1 MSEYIVEIKDL
12 NLKYKIF
19 KSRELKT
26 SFFPFLKKNGDA
38 GRYKEVHALKDI
50 NLNIEKGK
58 KMGIIGANGA
68 GKSTLL
74 RTIAQVFEPDSG
86 TIKVH
91 TDSVSLLALGVG
103 FQNELSG
110 YENIYLNGVLLGFT
124 KKTLDEKI
132 EEIIEFSELG
142 DFIDAP
148 VKSYSSG
155 MKSRLAFSIVAS
167 LEPELLL
174 VDELFSVGDAAF
186 REKSEKKMT
195 ELITHNR
202 TVIMVSH
209 TLRHVERFCDV
220 VVWMHKGEIKD
231 IGSPKEII
239 EAYKKFTKK
248 K

>member
-1 MSEYIVEIKDL
+1 LSEYIVEIKDL
-12 NLKYKIF
+12 NLKYKFI

-26 SFFPFLKKNGDA
+26 SFFPFLKGKRDT

-58 KMGIIGANGA
+58 KVGIIGANGA

-86 TIKVH
+86 TIKVN

-132 EEIIEFSELG
+132 DEIIEFSELG
-142 DFIDAP
+142 DFIEAP

-186 REKSEKKMT
+186 QEKSEKKMA

-202 TVIMVSH
+202 TVVMVSH
-209 TLRHVERFCDV
+209 TLKHIERFCDV

-231 IGSPKEII
+231 IGSPKEMI
-239 EAYKKFTKK
+239 EAYRQFTKK